1 MVEGAVPPVTFR
13 SVAPKVGVLV
23 APSADAPA
31 TVVRAEQAGL
41 DSAWF
46 VDSPALFGDVFVAMA
61 AAAVQTQRI
70 TLATGVTNPVLRTP
84 PVLASMLASIN
95 ALAPGRVI
103 LGIGTGFTAT
113 GALGLPSATN
123 RRLSEFVQQVR
134 GLLRGE
140 VVDLEMG
147 GTATRVAFINPTR
160 PWLELERPI
169 PVCIAASGPKT
180 LAMAALLAD
189 AILLGGITQP
199 EIVAECIDVVRRA
212 RRDAGLEPGGI
223 DIAITPSV
231 YLTDADVDLDDPAD
245 FEHLREALGPK
256 SLAPA
261 QNFSTIAEASSRV
274 PAHITERLVAVRAAY
289 RPPADDGDPT
299 TCHLRSYKGYMTSL
313 KDEQRPLV
321 TKEVLAATTLA
332 GSVDQ
337 CVAKLRRLEE
347 AGITHVVLSP
357 LPQHVGSVIEGF
369 GSHVLPAL
377 RS

>member
-1 MVEGAVPPVTFR
+1 MPPVTLR

-31 TVVRAEQAGL
+31 NVVRAERAGL

-61 AAAVQTQRI
+61 AAAVQTERI
-70 TLATGVTNPVLRTP
+70 ALATGVTNPVLRTP

-123 RRLSEFVQQVR
+123 RKLSEFVQQVR

-140 VVDLEMG
+140 VVDLEMPG

-160 PWLELERPI
+160 PWLDLERPI

-180 LAMAALLAD
+180 LAMAAVLAD

-212 RRDAGLEPGGI
+212 RQDAGLEPGGI

-231 YLTDADVDLDDPAD
+231 YLTDADVDLDDPSD

-274 PAHITERLVAVRAAY
+274 PPHITERLVAVRAAY

-299 TCHLRSYKGYMTSL
+299 TRHLRSYKGYMTAL

-321 TKEVLAATTLA
+321 TKEVLAATTIA

-357 LPQHVGSVIEGF
+357 LPQHVGSVIDGF
-369 GSHVLPAL
+369 GSHVLPTL